1 MDWLCVVPS
10 SKTAEG
16 MQNSDVSGD
25 REDEIYQP
33 FGIKVPLLSLRSML
47 ISLVFVRCEYSS
59 LRGDPLRFKQY
70 RLIICQLLTAEFTT
84 VKYFQDGL

>member
-1 MDWLCVVPS
+1 MVPS

-16 MQNSDVSGD
+16 MNNSDVSGD

-33 FGIKVPLLSLRSML
+33 FRIKVPLLSLRSML
-47 ISLVFVRCEYSS
+47 ISLVFVRCEYTSSS
-59 LRGDPLRFKQY
+59 LRGDPLRF
-70 RLIICQLLTAEFTT
+70 RLIICQLLTAELTT